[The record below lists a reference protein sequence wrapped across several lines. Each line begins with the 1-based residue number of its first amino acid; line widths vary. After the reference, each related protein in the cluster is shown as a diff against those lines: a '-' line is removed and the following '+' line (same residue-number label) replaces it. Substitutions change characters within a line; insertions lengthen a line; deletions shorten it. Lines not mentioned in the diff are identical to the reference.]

1 MSDARPITDV
11 TEFVCGQC
19 WASFGSE
26 GADTGS
32 EVTCPH
38 CGHAIGITLDAT
50 NGSQNFYDDCPAC
63 CNAIHLSMMVNEQ
76 LDEIELS
83 IDADDEQIF

>member
-1 MSDARPITDV
+1 MQGFGIDLIKGVRKKAMRKY
-11 TEFVCGQC
+11 TEKR
-19 WASFGSE
+19 
-26 GADTGS
+26 
-32 EVTCPH
+32 VTCPH
-38 CGHAIGITLDAT
+38 CGHAIDITLDAT

-76 LDEIELS
+76 LDEIEFS